1 MIYATLARL
10 IKKID
15 ECENNPENSSMTKV
29 SEIFYQIFRCPQSN
43 HLYTEVNIA

>member
-29 SEIFYQIFRCPQSN
+29 SEHILSN
-43 HLYTEVNIA
+43 FSMSTK